1 MAGPIRRRV
10 PGRVCRRHD
19 PAAGPVPAP
28 AGTLRFASRR
38 FPSVAD
44 RINVLAQKA
53 LAPHVNEETE
63 AAFPQGLEEA
73 PEGPPSAAPIGSS
86 GRRHWRPE
94 ELRGAD
100 LRGQDLRNVEGLLP
114 EHLAGAVLT
123 GARLPD
129 DLGRFEALGQVA
141 AISSEARKIFI
152 GLLAACVY
160 SWLVIGTTKDVAL
173 ILNTSS
179 SPLPIINAPIPIT
192 GFYVVGATLL
202 AAIYCYFHFY
212 LQPLWRALATLPAVF
227 RDGVAQ
233 DDKTDPWQLTNLV
246 RTEFPQLRATAP
258 PLARLE
264 NRLSIVLAWWLVP
277 VTLFALWA
285 RYLPAHDISGLTWL
299 AFLIG
304 ATTFFGRHTFRLAR
318 ATLRGEMPLAGTT
331 PPGGPPPTVMR
342 RILRELP
349 RLRGGQITIW
359 FLLPFLIMVG
369 LSISASVQSPR
380 AADGSVGVFS
390 LGAPAQVLRKIDPT
404 PAKLLNF
411 VSVRT
416 YADLREAEVT
426 PRPQAW
432 DGRNWGEVKRV
443 DLRGRDLAFADATSA
458 FLANADLRGATLTGA
473 QFGFAQLQ
481 GADLTAAQLQG
492 AVLWHAQ
499 LHGALLTK
507 ARLQG
512 GRLTS
517 ANLEGANLSSA
528 GLWSANLSRANL
540 QGASLQGAQL
550 QGADLRYGQLQGADL
565 NDAQLQ
571 GAQLGSAN
579 LQGASLRG
587 VNLQGADLRDAQ
599 LLGADLRQARLQGAD
614 LRQARLQGADL
625 RGTRIWRARGNDAL
639 WDFADVR
646 ASSVQEMTKSDI
658 DALIG
663 AATKGIADEDGRKA
677 RTKTITAMLQIEN
690 SPGSGFPEP
699 WRSEP
704 NVMFETGDPRPEPF
718 TWGRPNWDTEQA
730 YDEDLAA
737 FLGDLACGRDAPAA
751 QTHGLAR
758 RALEPARPEGG
769 EPDRLWPRL
778 FAARVVGPACPPAE
792 MLPDDMRR
800 QLEQLAAQGDPAVA
814 SPDPLRPMPS
824 NEAP

>member
-1 MAGPIRRRV
+1 MAPR
-10 PGRVCRRHD
+10 
-19 PAAGPVPAP
+19 
-28 AGTLRFASRR
+28 
-38 FPSVAD
+38 
-44 RINVLAQKA
+44 
-53 LAPHVNEETE
+53 VNEQTE
-63 AAFPQGLEEA
+63 AASPTGLEGASEA
-73 PEGPPSAAPIGSS
+73 LRPAAPIGSS
-86 GRRHWRPE
+86 ERRHWRPE

-100 LRGQDLRNVEGLLP
+100 LRGQDLRHVEGLLP

-212 LQPLWRALATLPAVF
+212 LQPLWRALASLPAVF

-264 NRLSIVLAWWLVP
+264 NRLSIILAWWLVP

-285 RYLPAHDISGLTWL
+285 RYLPAHDISGLTLL

-304 ATTFFGRHTFRLAR
+304 ATTFFGHHTFRLAR
-318 ATLRGEMPLAGTT
+318 ATLRGEMPLAVRT
-331 PPGGPPPTVMR
+331 PPGGRSPTVLR

-349 RLRGGQITIW
+349 RLRGGQIILW

-369 LSISASVQSPR
+369 LSISASTQSPR

-390 LGAPAQVLRKIDPT
+390 LGAPAQVLRRIDPT

-416 YADLREAEVT
+416 YADLREVELT

-432 DGRNWGEVKRV
+432 DGRNWGEIKRV
-443 DLRGRDLAFADATSA
+443 DLRGRNLAFADATSA
-458 FLANADLRGATLTGA
+458 FLANADLRGAILTGA
-473 QFGFAQLQ
+473 QLGFAQVQ
-481 GADLTAAQLQG
+481 GADLTAAQLQDG
-492 AVLWHAQ
+492 VLWHAQ
-499 LHGALLTK
+499 LQGALLAK
-507 ARLQG
+507 ARLQ
-512 GRLTS
+512 RANLTS
-517 ANLEGANLSSA
+517 ANLQGANLSSA
-528 GLWSANLSRANL
+528 ELRNAILSRADL
-540 QGASLQGAQL
+540 QGADLSGARL
-550 QGADLRYGQLQGADL
+550 QGADLRYAQLQGANL
-565 NDAQLQ
+565 NQAQLQ
-571 GAQLGSAN
+571 GAQLGGAN
-579 LQGASLRG
+579 LQAASLQG
-587 VNLQGADLRDAQ
+587 AWLQGADLGDAQ
-599 LLGADLRQARLQGAD
+599 LQGANLYQARLQGAG
-614 LRQARLQGADL
+614 LRRARLQGADL
-625 RGTRIWRARGNDAL
+625 RGARIWRTRGSDAL
-639 WDFADVR
+639 WDLADLR
-646 ASSVQEMTKSDI
+646 ASSVEEMTNSDS
-658 DALIG
+658 DALIIE
-663 AATKGIADEDGRKA
+663 ATKGIADEEARKA
-677 RTKTITAMLQIEN
+677 RIEALAAMLRTEDAQ
-690 SPGSGFPEP
+690 GSGLPER

-704 NVMFETGDPRPEPF
+704 NVMFETGDPRAEPF
-718 TWGRPNWDTEQA
+718 AWGRRKWDDEQA

-737 FLGDLACGRDAPAA
+737 FLGDLACGSDAPAA
-751 QTHGLAR
+751 QTRGLAR
-758 RALEPARPEGG
+758 RALELARPEGG
-769 EPDRLWPRL
+769 EPDRPWPRL
-778 FAARVVGPACPPAE
+778 FAARVVGPDCPRAE
-792 MLPDDMRR
+792 ILPDDLRR
-800 QLEQLAAQGDPAVA
+800 QLEQLAAQGDPAIA
-814 SPDPLRPMPS
+814 SPRPSPPDPV
-824 NEAP
+824 E